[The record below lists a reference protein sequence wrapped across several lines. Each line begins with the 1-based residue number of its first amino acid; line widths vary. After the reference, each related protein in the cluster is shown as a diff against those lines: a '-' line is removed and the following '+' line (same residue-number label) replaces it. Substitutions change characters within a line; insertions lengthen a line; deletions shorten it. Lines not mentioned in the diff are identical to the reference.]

1 MPRIIKPVPGSFTAA
16 DITVDSSGRVIAAT
30 SGSSG
35 DKSMLPAFFDDGP
48 ATGTYTANPA
58 ATQIFVY
65 LRGAGG
71 GGGGG
76 STSPGTPPASPGGH
90 GGFGIWS
97 VPVSAPYSVPYAL
110 GAGGNPGPNSHT
122 ESGGA
127 GAASTFNTN
136 TAVANGGGGGNYDGG
151 PGGVGS
157 SGTAP
162 GSKQDLTITP
172 SSGNL
177 NETKAYEQVPPGLL
191 TLSAGA
197 YVTTGIPPSFQDSV
211 NLLGR
216 VKIPGKGGQG
226 GPKAQPGAGQAGSHG
241 SIAVFENLGQ

>member
-1 MPRIIKPVPGSFTAA
+1 MPRIIKPAPGTFTAA
-16 DITVDSSGRVIAAT
+16 TVTVDSSGRVIAAT

-122 ESGGA
+122 ESGGS

-151 PGGVGS
+151 PGGVGA

-172 SSGNL
+172 SSPIV
-177 NETKAYEQVPPGLL
+177 ETKPYEQVPPGFL
-191 TLSAGA
+191 TLGKGIYTGTGVPLTAG
-197 YVTTGIPPSFQDSV
+197 DV
-211 NLLGR
+211 NLLPRVTIAGR
-216 VKIPGKGGQG
+216 AGNG
-226 GPKAQPGAGQAGSHG
+226 GPKAQPGAGQAGVHG
-241 SIAVFENLGQ
+241 ALAVYENLGQ

>member
-1 MPRIIKPVPGSFTAA
+1 MPRIIKPAPGTFTAA
-16 DITVDSSGRVIAAT
+16 TVTVDSSGRVIAAT

-35 DKSMLPAFFDDGP
+35 DKSMLPAYFDDGP

-110 GAGGNPGPNSHT
+110 GAGGNPGPNSSP

-162 GSKQDLTITP
+162 GAKQDLTITP

-177 NETKAYEQVPPGLL
+177 AETKPYEQVPPGFLQFGDGVNPAPGM
-191 TLSAGA
+191 TSITAGN
-197 YVTTGIPPSFQDSV
+197 V
-211 NLLGR
+211 NLITR
-216 VKIPGKGGQG
+216 VKIAGRAGNG
-226 GPKAQPGAGQAGSHG
+226 GPKAQPGAGQGGIAGSL
-241 SIAVFENLGQ
+241 AVYENLGQ